1 MATSSRRNDSIF
13 HLHQFFLLP
22 PHLPH
27 QCSYSNELRGGV
39 KRGAR
44 PLGGDY
50 TSSPPPRQ
58 RRLIDAL
65 LNLQGS
71 KGEESECV
79 CFGFFAAFGC
89 SELLLHVRPEERLT
103 RADSPGQS
111 SAPAAKTKAGKAKRE
126 QSSADT
132 QTWILNS
139 HTRNS
144 YKDPLK
150 RLNTQGLCC

>member
-1 MATSSRRNDSIF
+1 MTVYSIF
-13 HLHQFFLLP
+13 ISSFYSLP
-22 PHLPH
+22 PHPHH

-50 TSSPPPRQ
+50 TSSQPPRQ

-71 KGEESECV
+71 KGEESEIV
-79 CFGFFAAFGC
+79 CFGFFAEFTAG
-89 SELLLHVRPEERLT
+89 PEERLT
-103 RADSPGQS
+103 WVDSPGQS
-111 SAPAAKTKAGKAKRE
+111 SAPGAKTKAGKAKQE
-126 QSSADT
+126 QSSTDT

-144 YKDPLK
+144 YKDPSK